1 MEDKKQVK
9 TDFNKVPLVYL
20 YIYKRIKENTNGVG
34 DINYRKLIFELNKI
48 LFKIPRKY
56 YDILIKE
63 LIDFN
68 LMKKIS
74 GGKSPVY
81 KLNHEDYQS
90 RIDELDKLKKSGL
103 RFKIINQKY
112 KKLLKDVENAES
124 LEQKYNLIKC
134 DYEKFLRK
142 LELKKLEGSHY
153 W

>member
-1 MEDKKQVK
+1 MVNDKITKK
-9 TDFNKVPLVYL
+9 EFEKIPLVYI
-20 YIYKRIKENTNGVG
+20 YIYKRLSENTKR
-34 DINYRKLIFELNKI
+34 INVSYRELIFEFNKI

-56 YDILIKE
+56 YDIIIKE

-74 GGKSPVY
+74 SGKSPVY
-81 KLNHEDYQS
+81 DLSHEDYQS
-90 RIDELDKLKKSGL
+90 KIKELENLEKSGL

-112 KKLLKDVENAES
+112 EKLLKDLEKVEV
-124 LEQKYNLIKC
+124 LEQKYQLLKC
-134 DYEKFLRK
+134 DYVKFLRK

>member
-1 MEDKKQVK
+1 MVNDKLTKK
-9 TDFNKVPLVYL
+9 EFEKIPLVYL
-20 YIYKRIKENTNGVG
+20 YIYKRLSENTKRFN
-34 DINYRKLIFELNKI
+34 ISYRELIFELNKI

-56 YDILIKE
+56 YDVMIKE

-74 GGKSPVY
+74 KGKSPVY
-81 KLNHEDYQS
+81 DLSHEDYQS
-90 RIDELDKLKKSGL
+90 RVKELDNLKKSGL
-103 RFKIINQKY
+103 RFKIVNQKY
-112 KKLLKDVENAES
+112 EKLFKDLENVEG
-124 LEQKYNLIKC
+124 LEQKYQLLKC